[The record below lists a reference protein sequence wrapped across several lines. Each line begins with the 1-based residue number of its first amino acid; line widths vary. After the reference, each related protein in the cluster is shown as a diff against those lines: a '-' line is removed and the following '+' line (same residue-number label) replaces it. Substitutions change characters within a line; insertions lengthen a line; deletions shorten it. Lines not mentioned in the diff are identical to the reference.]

1 MSNDE
6 ERSILLSVLAGIG
19 LGAIIGAAAGLLFA
33 PKAGTETR
41 EGIKKAAEDLRDRA
55 EGVIGEL
62 STSVDELVQKTR
74 GVIDTTKAKV
84 QDAIETGKQAM
95 AEKRQELEK
104 QAEEG
109 TGA

>member
-41 EGIKKAAEDLRDRA
+41 EDIKKAAEDLRDRA